1 MKNLLFIL
9 VIITLIIILTI
20 SIFNIVKWKV
30 DSNKTN
36 EEINNIQK
44 NINVE
49 EVEDTDNTEI
59 VEPVEEIPKENPYWD
74 YINMNMI
81 NVEFN
86 KLKITNIDVIGW
98 LKVNGTNI
106 NYPFVQAKDNKY
118 YLTHSFNKSYNEQD
132 GYF

>member
-1 MKNLLFIL
+1 MKKNKRTLKLKNLLFIL

-49 EVEDTDNTEI
+49 EVEDTGNTEI
-59 VEPVEEIPKENPYWD
+59 
-74 YINMNMI
+74 
-81 NVEFN
+81 
-86 KLKITNIDVIGW
+86 IT
-98 LKVNGTNI
+98 
-106 NYPFVQAKDNKY
+106 
-118 YLTHSFNKSYNEQD
+118 YNRRIVSKH
-132 GYF
+132 FLFIILV

>member
-1 MKNLLFIL
+1 MKKKKRTLKLKNLLFIL

-20 SIFNIVKWKV
+20 SIFNIIKWKL

-74 YINMNMI
+74 YIKMNML
-81 NVEFN
+81 NVDF
-86 KLKITNIDVIGW
+86 
-98 LKVNGTNI
+98 
-106 NYPFVQAKDNKY
+106 
-118 YLTHSFNKSYNEQD
+118 S
-132 GYF
+132 

>member
-59 VEPVEEIPKENPYWD
+59 
-74 YINMNMI
+74 
-81 NVEFN
+81 
-86 KLKITNIDVIGW
+86 IT
-98 LKVNGTNI
+98 
-106 NYPFVQAKDNKY
+106 
-118 YLTHSFNKSYNEQD
+118 YNRRIVSKH
-132 GYF
+132 FLFIILV

>member
-1 MKNLLFIL
+1 MKKKKRTLKLKNLLFIL

-20 SIFNIVKWKV
+20 SIFNIIKWKL

-59 VEPVEEIPKENPYWD
+59 VEPVEEIPNC
-74 YINMNMI
+74 II
-81 NVEFN
+81 
-86 KLKITNIDVIGW
+86 
-98 LKVNGTNI
+98 
-106 NYPFVQAKDNKY
+106 
-118 YLTHSFNKSYNEQD
+118 
-132 GYF
+132 

>member
-36 EEINNIQK
+36 EEINNILK

-59 VEPVEEIPKENPYWD
+59 
-74 YINMNMI
+74 
-81 NVEFN
+81 
-86 KLKITNIDVIGW
+86 IT
-98 LKVNGTNI
+98 
-106 NYPFVQAKDNKY
+106 
-118 YLTHSFNKSYNEQD
+118 YNRRIVSKH
-132 GYF
+132 FLFIILV

>member
-1 MKNLLFIL
+1 MKKKKKITLKLKNLLFIL

-59 VEPVEEIPKENPYWD
+59 
-74 YINMNMI
+74 
-81 NVEFN
+81 
-86 KLKITNIDVIGW
+86 IT
-98 LKVNGTNI
+98 
-106 NYPFVQAKDNKY
+106 
-118 YLTHSFNKSYNEQD
+118 YNRRIVSKH
-132 GYF
+132 FLFIILV

>member
-1 MKNLLFIL
+1 MKKKKRTLKLKNLLFIL

-59 VEPVEEIPKENPYWD
+59 
-74 YINMNMI
+74 
-81 NVEFN
+81 
-86 KLKITNIDVIGW
+86 IT
-98 LKVNGTNI
+98 
-106 NYPFVQAKDNKY
+106 
-118 YLTHSFNKSYNEQD
+118 YNRRIVSKH
-132 GYF
+132 FLFIILV